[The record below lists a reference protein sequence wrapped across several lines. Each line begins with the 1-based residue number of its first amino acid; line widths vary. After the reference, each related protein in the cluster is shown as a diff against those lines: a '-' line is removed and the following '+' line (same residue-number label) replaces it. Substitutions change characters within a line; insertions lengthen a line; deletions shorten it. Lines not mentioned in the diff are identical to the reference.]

1 MKKKIFAT
9 VVLVVLVC
17 AFVFA
22 LTACNNAES
31 IERRLI
37 KAGYEVDGGYI
48 GGESIDSE
56 EEIQGLMWYL
66 YGRKEN
72 SDGTYEIVTIYCF
85 DKISQAKDVAAL
97 MNVGVGYLRGSAPS
111 TRGPGWTYSEGYAV
125 KQKGTLVL
133 FGTSQAVKDAL

>member
-9 VVLVVLVC
+9 VVLIVLVC

-37 KAGYEVDGGYI
+37 KAGYEVDGVYI

-72 SDGTYEIVTIYCF
+72 SDGTYEIVTIYSF
-85 DKISQAKDVAAL
+85 DKISQAKDAAAL
-97 MNVGVGYLRGSAPS
+97 MNEGAD
-111 TRGPGWTYSEGYAV
+111 SEGYAV

>member
-37 KAGYEVDGGYI
+37 KAGYEVDGSYI

-72 SDGTYEIVTIYCF
+72 SDGTYEIVTIYSF
-85 DKISQAKDVAAL
+85 DKISQAKDAAAL
-97 MNVGVGYLRGSAPS
+97 MNEGAD
-111 TRGPGWTYSEGYAV
+111 SEGYAV

>member
-72 SDGTYEIVTIYCF
+72 SDCAYEIVTIYSF
-85 DKISQAKDVAAL
+85 DKISQAKDAAAL
-97 MNVGVGYLRGSAPS
+97 MNEDAD
-111 TRGPGWTYSEGYAV
+111 SEGYAV
-125 KQKGTLVL
+125 KRKGTLVL

>member
-9 VVLVVLVC
+9 VVLIVLVC

-48 GGESIDSE
+48 GGKSIDSE

-72 SDGTYEIVTIYCF
+72 SDGAYEIVTIYSF
-85 DKISQAKDVAAL
+85 DKISQAKDAAAL
-97 MNVGVGYLRGSAPS
+97 MNEGAD
-111 TRGPGWTYSEGYAV
+111 SEGYAV

>member
-37 KAGYEVDGGYI
+37 KAGYEVNGGYI

-72 SDGTYEIVTIYCF
+72 SDGTYEIVTIYSF
-85 DKISQAKDVAAL
+85 DKISQAKDAAAL
-97 MNVGVGYLRGSAPS
+97 MNEGAD
-111 TRGPGWTYSEGYAV
+111 SEGYAV

>member
-37 KAGYEVDGGYI
+37 KAGYEVDGVYI

-66 YGRKEN
+66 YGKKEN
-72 SDGTYEIVTIYCF
+72 SDGTYEIVTIYSF
-85 DKISQAKDVAAL
+85 DKISQAKDAAAL
-97 MNVGVGYLRGSAPS
+97 MNEDAD
-111 TRGPGWTYSEGYAV
+111 SEGYAV
-125 KQKGTLVL
+125 KRKGTLVL

>member
-9 VVLVVLVC
+9 VVLVVMVC

-72 SDGTYEIVTIYCF
+72 SDGTYEIVTIYSF
-85 DKISQAKDVAAL
+85 DKISQAKDAAAL
-97 MNVGVGYLRGSAPS
+97 MNEGAD
-111 TRGPGWTYSEGYAV
+111 SEGYAV

>member
-72 SDGTYEIVTIYCF
+72 SDGTYEIVTIYSF
-85 DKISQAKDVAAL
+85 DKISQAKDAAAL
-97 MNVGVGYLRGSAPS
+97 MNEGAD
-111 TRGPGWTYSEGYAV
+111 SEGYAV

>member
-31 IERRLI
+31 IEKRLI

-72 SDGTYEIVTIYCF
+72 SDGTYEIVTIYSF
-85 DKISQAKDVAAL
+85 DKISQAKDAAAL
-97 MNVGVGYLRGSAPS
+97 MNEDAD
-111 TRGPGWTYSEGYAV
+111 SEGYAV
-125 KQKGTLVL
+125 KRKGTLVL

>member
-48 GGESIDSE
+48 GGKSIDSE

-72 SDGTYEIVTIYCF
+72 SDGTYEIVTIYSF
-85 DKISQAKDVAAL
+85 DKISQAKDAAAL
-97 MNVGVGYLRGSAPS
+97 MNEDAD
-111 TRGPGWTYSEGYAV
+111 SEGYAV
-125 KQKGTLVL
+125 KRKGTLVL

>member
-9 VVLVVLVC
+9 VVLVVMVC

-31 IERRLI
+31 IERRLV

-66 YGRKEN
+66 YGKKEN
-72 SDGTYEIVTIYCF
+72 SDGTYEIVTIYSF
-85 DKISQAKDVAAL
+85 DKISQAKDAAAL
-97 MNVGVGYLRGSAPS
+97 MNEDAD
-111 TRGPGWTYSEGYAV
+111 SEGYAV
-125 KQKGTLVL
+125 KRKGTLVL

>member
-9 VVLVVLVC
+9 VLLVVLVC

-48 GGESIDSE
+48 GGESIGSE

-72 SDGTYEIVTIYCF
+72 SDGTYEIVTIYSF
-85 DKISQAKDVAAL
+85 DKISQAKDAAAL
-97 MNVGVGYLRGSAPS
+97 MNEDAD
-111 TRGPGWTYSEGYAV
+111 SEGYAV

>member
-37 KAGYEVDGGYI
+37 KAGYEVDGVYI

-72 SDGTYEIVTIYCF
+72 SDGTYEIVTIYSF
-85 DKISQAKDVAAL
+85 DKISQAKDAAAL
-97 MNVGVGYLRGSAPS
+97 MNEGAD
-111 TRGPGWTYSEGYAV
+111 SEGYAV

>member
-9 VVLVVLVC
+9 IVLVVLVC

-37 KAGYEVDGGYI
+37 KAGYEVDGVYI

-72 SDGTYEIVTIYCF
+72 SDGTYEIVTIYSF
-85 DKISQAKDVAAL
+85 DKISQAKDAAAL
-97 MNVGVGYLRGSAPS
+97 MNEDAD
-111 TRGPGWTYSEGYAV
+111 SEGYAV
-125 KQKGTLVL
+125 KRKGTLVL

>member
-72 SDGTYEIVTIYCF
+72 SDGTYEIVTIYSF
-85 DKISQAKDVAAL
+85 DKISQAKDAAAL
-97 MNVGVGYLRGSAPS
+97 MNEDAD
-111 TRGPGWTYSEGYAV
+111 SESYAV
-125 KQKGTLVL
+125 KRKGTLVL

>member
-31 IERRLI
+31 IERRLV
-37 KAGYEVDGGYI
+37 KAGYEVDGVYI

-72 SDGTYEIVTIYCF
+72 SDGTYEIVTIYSF
-85 DKISQAKDVAAL
+85 DKISQAKDAAAL
-97 MNVGVGYLRGSAPS
+97 MNEDAD
-111 TRGPGWTYSEGYAV
+111 SEGYAV
-125 KQKGTLVL
+125 KRKGTLVL

>member
-72 SDGTYEIVTIYCF
+72 SDGTYEIVTIYSF
-85 DKISQAKDVAAL
+85 DKISQAKDAAAL
-97 MNVGVGYLRGSAPS
+97 MNEGAD
-111 TRGPGWTYSEGYAV
+111 SEGYAV
-125 KQKGTLVL
+125 KQKGTLVM

>member
-37 KAGYEVDGGYI
+37 KAGYEVDGVYI

-72 SDGTYEIVTIYCF
+72 SDGTYEIVTIYSF
-85 DKISQAKDVAAL
+85 DKISQAKDAAAL
-97 MNVGVGYLRGSAPS
+97 MNEDAD
-111 TRGPGWTYSEGYAV
+111 SEGYAV
-125 KQKGTLVL
+125 KRKGTLVL

>member
-9 VVLVVLVC
+9 VVLIVLVC

-48 GGESIDSE
+48 GGKSIDSE

-72 SDGTYEIVTIYCF
+72 SDGTYEIVTIYSF
-85 DKISQAKDVAAL
+85 DKISQAKDAAAL
-97 MNVGVGYLRGSAPS
+97 MNEGAD
-111 TRGPGWTYSEGYAV
+111 SEGYAV

>member
-72 SDGTYEIVTIYCF
+72 SDGTYEIVTIYSF
-85 DKISQAKDVAAL
+85 DMISQAKDAAAL
-97 MNVGVGYLRGSAPS
+97 MNEDAD
-111 TRGPGWTYSEGYAV
+111 SEGYAV
-125 KQKGTLVL
+125 KRKGTLVL

>member
-9 VVLVVLVC
+9 VLLVVLVC

-72 SDGTYEIVTIYCF
+72 SDGTYEIVTIYSF
-85 DKISQAKDVAAL
+85 DKISQAKDAAAL
-97 MNVGVGYLRGSAPS
+97 MNEDAD
-111 TRGPGWTYSEGYAV
+111 SEGYAV

>member
-72 SDGTYEIVTIYCF
+72 SDGTYEIVTIYSF
-85 DKISQAKDVAAL
+85 DKISQAKDAAAL
-97 MNVGVGYLRGSAPS
+97 MNEGAD
-111 TRGPGWTYSEGYAV
+111 SEGYAV
-125 KQKGTLVL
+125 KRKGTLVL

>member
-1 MKKKIFAT
+1 MKKKIFAA

-72 SDGTYEIVTIYCF
+72 SDGTYEIVTIYSF
-85 DKISQAKDVAAL
+85 DKISQAKDAAAL
-97 MNVGVGYLRGSAPS
+97 MNEGAD
-111 TRGPGWTYSEGYAV
+111 SEGYAV

>member
-9 VVLVVLVC
+9 VVLVVMVC

-72 SDGTYEIVTIYCF
+72 SDGTYEIVTIYSF
-85 DKISQAKDVAAL
+85 DKISQAKDAAAL
-97 MNVGVGYLRGSAPS
+97 MNEGAD
-111 TRGPGWTYSEGYAV
+111 SEGYAV
-125 KQKGTLVL
+125 KQQGTLVL

>member
-37 KAGYEVDGGYI
+37 KAGYEVDGVYI

-66 YGRKEN
+66 YVRKEN
-72 SDGTYEIVTIYCF
+72 SDGTYEIVTIYSF
-85 DKISQAKDVAAL
+85 DKISQAKDAAAL
-97 MNVGVGYLRGSAPS
+97 MNEDAD
-111 TRGPGWTYSEGYAV
+111 SEGYAV
-125 KQKGTLVL
+125 KRKGTLVL

>member
-9 VVLVVLVC
+9 VVLVVMVC

-37 KAGYEVDGGYI
+37 KAGYEVGGGYI

-66 YGRKEN
+66 SGRKEN
-72 SDGTYEIVTIYCF
+72 SDGTYEIVTIYSF
-85 DKISQAKDVAAL
+85 DKISQAKDAAAL
-97 MNVGVGYLRGSAPS
+97 MNEDAD
-111 TRGPGWTYSEGYAV
+111 SEGYAV
-125 KQKGTLVL
+125 KRKGTLVL

>member
-66 YGRKEN
+66 YGKKEN
-72 SDGTYEIVTIYCF
+72 SDGTYEIVTIYSF
-85 DKISQAKDVAAL
+85 DKISQAKDAAAL
-97 MNVGVGYLRGSAPS
+97 MNEDAD
-111 TRGPGWTYSEGYAV
+111 SEGYAV
-125 KQKGTLVL
+125 KRKGTLVL

>member
-66 YGRKEN
+66 YGKKEN
-72 SDGTYEIVTIYCF
+72 SDGTYEIVTIYSF
-85 DKISQAKDVAAL
+85 DKISQAKDAAAL
-97 MNVGVGYLRGSAPS
+97 MNEGAD
-111 TRGPGWTYSEGYAV
+111 SEGYAV

>member
-48 GGESIDSE
+48 GGKSIDSE

-72 SDGTYEIVTIYCF
+72 SDGTYEIVTIYSF
-85 DKISQAKDVAAL
+85 DKISQAKDAAAL
-97 MNVGVGYLRGSAPS
+97 MNEGAD
-111 TRGPGWTYSEGYAV
+111 SEGYAV

>member
-31 IERRLI
+31 IERRLV

-72 SDGTYEIVTIYCF
+72 SDGTYEIVTIYSF
-85 DKISQAKDVAAL
+85 DKISQAKDAAAL
-97 MNVGVGYLRGSAPS
+97 MNEGAD
-111 TRGPGWTYSEGYAV
+111 SEGYAV
-125 KQKGTLVL
+125 KRKGTLVL

>member
-72 SDGTYEIVTIYCF
+72 SDGTYEIVTIYSF
-85 DKISQAKDVAAL
+85 DKISQAKDAAAL
-97 MNVGVGYLRGSAPS
+97 MNEDAD
-111 TRGPGWTYSEGYAV
+111 SEGYAV
-125 KQKGTLVL
+125 KRKGTLVL

>member
-72 SDGTYEIVTIYCF
+72 SDGAYEIVTIYSF
-85 DKISQAKDVAAL
+85 DKISQAKDAAAL
-97 MNVGVGYLRGSAPS
+97 MNEDAD
-111 TRGPGWTYSEGYAV
+111 SEGYAV

>member
-17 AFVFA
+17 EVVYA

-31 IERRLI
+31 IERRLV

-72 SDGTYEIVTIYCF
+72 SDGTYEIVTIYSF
-85 DKISQAKDVAAL
+85 DKISQAKDAAAL
-97 MNVGVGYLRGSAPS
+97 MNEDAD
-111 TRGPGWTYSEGYAV
+111 SEGYAV
-125 KQKGTLVL
+125 KRKGTLVL

>member
-56 EEIQGLMWYL
+56 EEIQGLRWYL

-72 SDGTYEIVTIYCF
+72 SDGTYEIVTIYSF
-85 DKISQAKDVAAL
+85 DKISQAKDAAAL
-97 MNVGVGYLRGSAPS
+97 MNEGAD
-111 TRGPGWTYSEGYAV
+111 SEGYAV
-125 KQKGTLVL
+125 KRKGTLVL

>member
-31 IERRLI
+31 IERRLV

-72 SDGTYEIVTIYCF
+72 SDGTYEIVTIYSF
-85 DKISQAKDVAAL
+85 DKISQAKDAAAL
-97 MNVGVGYLRGSAPS
+97 MNEDAD
-111 TRGPGWTYSEGYAV
+111 SEGYAV
-125 KQKGTLVL
+125 KRKGTLVL

>member
-48 GGESIDSE
+48 GGKSIDSE
-56 EEIQGLMWYL
+56 EEIQGLIWYL

-72 SDGTYEIVTIYCF
+72 SDGAYEIVTIYSF
-85 DKISQAKDVAAL
+85 DKISQAKDAAAL
-97 MNVGVGYLRGSAPS
+97 MNEGAD
-111 TRGPGWTYSEGYAV
+111 SEGYAV

>member
-72 SDGTYEIVTIYCF
+72 SDGTYEIVTIYSF
-85 DKISQAKDVAAL
+85 DKISQAKDAAAL
-97 MNVGVGYLRGSAPS
+97 MNEDAD
-111 TRGPGWTYSEGYAV
+111 SEGYAV

>member
-37 KAGYEVDGGYI
+37 KAGYEVDGVYI

-72 SDGTYEIVTIYCF
+72 SDGTYEIVTIYSF
-85 DKISQAKDVAAL
+85 DKISQAKDAAAL
-97 MNVGVGYLRGSAPS
+97 MNEGAD
-111 TRGPGWTYSEGYAV
+111 SEGYAV
-125 KQKGTLVL
+125 KRKGTLVL

>member
-9 VVLVVLVC
+9 VVLIVLVC

-72 SDGTYEIVTIYCF
+72 SDGTYEIVTIYSF
-85 DKISQAKDVAAL
+85 DKISQAKDAAAL
-97 MNVGVGYLRGSAPS
+97 MNEGAD
-111 TRGPGWTYSEGYAV
+111 SEGYAV